1 MRPVYINW
9 GICCPPLPCSGIDSD
24 IASSDTYPI
33 PSQSPANIG
42 VWAAADA
49 ATGKL
54 SWMWLQASG
63 YAYSVPRDPT
73 GPEEDCMVYSS
84 LINGV
89 RGIVYWMN
97 TPYSPELWGEV
108 EQLGSQ
114 IPTLTPILYSL
125 STPPSVSSS
134 TAGIE
139 LIGKTYNSQPYIV
152 SVNDS
157 PSSVNATLSVPS
169 GYVSANVLFENR
181 YVSVSS
187 NTITD
192 TFSGFQSHVYCLLT
206 QAQSAPSIT
215 TQPASATVCSGNAA
229 TFTVVATGP
238 GLSYQWYNSG
248 GPISGATSA
257 SYTTGVAGSYY
268 CVVSGT
274 YSPAATSNTVTL
286 TVNTPPVIGAQ
297 PAAQAV
303 CSGNTAAFT
312 VAATGSG
319 LTYQWYGSSGAISGA
334 TSASYTTGAA
344 GSYYCVVSGTCS
356 PAATSNTAAL
366 TVNTAP
372 AITTQ
377 PADQNVNLGTAA
389 SFSVVAAGSGTL
401 SYQWQDNGTQI
412 GGATTASFSIPSA
425 SICEVGSYQC
435 VVTNNCGSVTS
446 DSAALNIS
454 ATAVTTVAAARA
466 LSDGSVASLS
476 GPAVTRSFSDFFY
489 IEDADRCNA
498 IRVNPCSGSSAA
510 QGAAPTVIGTLQTE
524 GGERVIDPAMIIG
537 AVAVVSPGPL
547 GMLNSSVS
555 SVLDGILVKLWGVA
569 TVSGGATNTFT
580 ISDGS
585 LSPVTVEIFGAA
597 LPSNGSFVMLTGVI
611 GLDGTL
617 VLMVN
622 GTAGDIVSLP

>member
-1 MRPVYINW
+1 MF
-9 GICCPPLPCSGIDSD
+9 G
-24 IASSDTYPI
+24 
-33 PSQSPANIG
+33 QH
-42 VWAAADA
+42 
-49 ATGKL
+49 
-54 SWMWLQASG
+54 
-63 YAYSVPRDPT
+63 
-73 GPEEDCMVYSS
+73 
-84 LINGV
+84 
-89 RGIVYWMN
+89 RGIHGGGDGLR
-97 TPYSPELWGEV
+97 PH
-108 EQLGSQ
+108 
-114 IPTLTPILYSL
+114 
-125 STPPSVSSS
+125 
-134 TAGIE
+134 
-139 LIGKTYNSQPYIV
+139 
-152 SVNDS
+152 
-157 PSSVNATLSVPS
+157 LSVVWQQRRHQWGHLS
-169 GYVSANVLFENR
+169 KLYNR
-181 YVSVSS
+181 RCGQLLLR
-187 NTITD
+187 
-192 TFSGFQSHVYCLLT
+192 GFGH
-206 QAQSAPSIT
+206 I
-215 TQPASATVCSGNAA
+215 
-229 TFTVVATGP
+229 
-238 GLSYQWYNSG
+238 
-248 GPISGATSA
+248 
-257 SYTTGVAGSYY
+257 
-268 CVVSGT
+268 
-274 YSPAATSNTVTL
+274 
-286 TVNTPPVIGAQ
+286 
-297 PAAQAV
+297 
-303 CSGNTAAFT
+303 
-312 VAATGSG
+312 
-319 LTYQWYGSSGAISGA
+319 
-334 TSASYTTGAA
+334 
-344 GSYYCVVSGTCS
+344 S